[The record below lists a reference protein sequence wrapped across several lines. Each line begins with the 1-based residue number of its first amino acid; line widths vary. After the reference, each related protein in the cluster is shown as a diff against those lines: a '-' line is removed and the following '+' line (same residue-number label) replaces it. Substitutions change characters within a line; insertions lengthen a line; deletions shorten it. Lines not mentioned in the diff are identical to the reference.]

1 MDAVQRLALEW
12 VLLNG
17 TLPDFNTRVQSSLS
31 SWPRT
36 ERDLVVYR
44 AQGHSIP
51 GIPRVG
57 DAREIVSGLRP
68 VVATSISPNSVLRYA
83 GADCCVF
90 EITIPAGT
98 PYIDTTAVL
107 SDVSDT
113 LLTDVRDA
121 AAAAGLKFPPA
132 TISPKSL
139 RAIIAKR
146 LAAEQEIMLPGNG
159 KFSSPTPISPIGE
172 KDAFAL
178 TYTPTSGGRRGRTFR
193 RKAVR
198 RNKYGSRL
206 ARKSQRHVRNRHA

>member
-17 TLPDFNTRVQSSLS
+17 SLPDFDTRVQSSLR
-31 SWPRT
+31 SWPKT
-36 ERDLVVYR
+36 ESDLVVYR

-57 DAREIVSGLRP
+57 DARELVSGVRP
-68 VVATSISPNSVLRYA
+68 VVATSLSPTSVARYA
-83 GADCCVF
+83 GSDCCVF
-90 EITIPAGT
+90 EITLPTGT

-107 SDVSDT
+107 SDVSDA
-113 LLTDVRDA
+113 LLMDVRDA

-146 LAAEQEIMLPGNG
+146 LAAEREIMLPGNS
-159 KFSSPTPISPIGE
+159 KFSTPTPISPIGE
-172 KDAFAL
+172 KEAFAL
-178 TYTPTSGGRRGRTFR
+178 TASGGRRGRTFR
-193 RKAVR
+193 RKAKR
-198 RNKYGSRL
+198 SNKNGSRL